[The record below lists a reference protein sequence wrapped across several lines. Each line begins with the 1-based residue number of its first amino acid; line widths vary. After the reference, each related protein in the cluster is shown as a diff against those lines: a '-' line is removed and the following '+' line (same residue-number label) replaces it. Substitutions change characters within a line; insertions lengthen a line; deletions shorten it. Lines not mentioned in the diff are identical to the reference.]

1 MISSPKGDGAR
12 PLVLITRP
20 AEDAT
25 GLLSALEARGYQGL
39 LEPMLSIQPIAGAT
53 VDLDGCQ
60 AILFTSANGVRALAA
75 LTDRR
80 DLRVIAV
87 GPASAREARAVGF
100 GDVTTAGGDV
110 SALADSVR
118 KTLKPE
124 DGALF
129 HAAGSVTAGDLA
141 GSLEADGYTLRRVP
155 LYRAEP
161 ATRLSE
167 ACRAALDENRLAAVT
182 FFSPRTG
189 GVFVRLLMEE
199 GRAPR
204 ARTVSAVCLSP
215 AVADKVTDADQDL
228 DTKLVWA
235 DIRVARTPD
244 TDALMIALDGPPSTA
259 EEHRTDGASAMADDR
274 KTTEITDPVDEDHR
288 AADSEAPEDREGREE
303 NEASSDS
310 SGRDAGLDADA
321 VIDAFGGIRPMASK
335 LGVAVSTVQGWK
347 TRKHIPENR
356 WRDVIAAA
364 AAHDVDLSAAL
375 PDAQTVDD
383 EPDSEPSEAPDVA
396 DAAETGE
403 ATATEA
409 SPWGGDSEV
418 AQEAGQDTVGET
430 TSDTQEEPA
439 RETHDDSDEAAR
451 ASRRSTSDAPA
462 KQAES
467 GGGRTALLVAAIALA
482 AVVARPV
489 WGPYVD
495 PHIAKVLPVAA
506 TQSGGISVSPDM
518 VGLGQEIADL
528 KATVAAFGSS
538 NGQGGMPPEVGA
550 RLAALESQL
559 GALDSELTGIREIGA
574 SLTVIEAD
582 TRAALA
588 ETRAALQAAVER
600 EEGTRARLVE
610 RLGVVES
617 LLAQVTG
624 EAERTA
630 LGLAGLEALVAGQA
644 DALDALE
651 ARPAVEGA
659 ALAGVAL
666 AVGDVEAALADGR
679 PFAGALDRLAGLAS
693 GQTAVLDAI
702 GGLRPFAEFGVP
714 TRATLLTE
722 FARGAPAMQAELTAK
737 GGDWLATLMD
747 GATSLVSVRRKG
759 EAPDMPPVSRA
770 EAALERGDLVSA
782 VAALSPARDGSETVA
797 VWLAGAEARI
807 AAEANLDTLRAAASA
822 ALNADMTG
830 ETNGTVIDD
839 GDAS

>member
-1 MISSPKGDGAR
+1 MTSSPKGDGAR

-20 AEDAT
+20 ADDAT
-25 GLLSALEARGYQGL
+25 GLLNALDARGYDGL
-39 LEPMLSIQPIAGAT
+39 VEPMLSIAPIEGAR

-80 DLRVIAV
+80 DLPVVAV

-100 GDVTTAGGDV
+100 DAITTAGGDV
-110 SALADSVR
+110 SALAQCVR
-118 KTLKPE
+118 ETLEPA

-141 GSLEADGYTLRRVP
+141 GLLAAEGYTLRRVP

-161 ATRLSE
+161 TESLSE

-189 GVFVRLLMEE
+189 GVFVRLLVNE
-199 GRAPR
+199 GRASR

-215 AVADKVTDADQDL
+215 AVAEKVTGADQDL
-228 DTKLVWA
+228 DTNLVWA

-244 TDALMIALDGPPSTA
+244 TDALMIALEGASPGA
-259 EEHRTDGASAMADDR
+259 GGHGTDGANAMADDR
-274 KTTEITDPVDEDHR
+274 KTTETTEAASDEASAPDDTE
-288 AADSEAPEDREGREE
+288 AATQSENESQESEASEE
-303 NEASSDS
+303 RSDS
-310 SGRDAGLDADA
+310 LDPNARLDADA

-335 LGVAVSTVQGWK
+335 LSVAVSTVQGWK
-347 TRKHIPENR
+347 TRQHIPDNR

-375 PDAQTVDD
+375 PDAETIDG
-383 EPDSEPSEAPDVA
+383 EPDAG
-396 DAAETGE
+396 AETVETGDME
-403 ATATEA
+403 TPEVAETDSTAGEA
-409 SPWGGDSEV
+409 SPWGGETEPVSDSPTELGS
-418 AQEAGQDTVGET
+418 ETPSEPIETVH
-430 TSDTQEEPA
+430 DEP
-439 RETHDDSDEAAR
+439 EEAAR
-451 ASRRSTSDAPA
+451 PTRESNREDAPA
-462 KQAES
+462 KPAES
-467 GGGRTALLVAAIALA
+467 GGGRTALLIAAVALA

-489 WGPYVD
+489 WAPYID
-495 PHIAKVLPVAA
+495 PHIAKILPVAGS
-506 TQSGGISVSPDM
+506 QSGGIPVSPDLM
-518 VGLGQEIADL
+518 DFGQEIADL
-528 KATVAAFGSS
+528 KATLEAFGSS
-538 NGQGGMPPEVGA
+538 DGQSGTAPEVAA
-550 RLAALESQL
+550 RLSAMESQLAAL
-559 GALDSELTGIREIGA
+559 DTELTGIREIGA
-574 SLTVIEAD
+574 SLTTIEAD

-610 RLGVVES
+610 RLGVIES

-630 LGLAGLEALVAGQA
+630 SGLAGLEALVAGQA
-644 DALDALE
+644 EALEDLE

-679 PFAGALDRLAGLAS
+679 PFAGALDRLAGLAT

-702 GGLRPFAEFGVP
+702 GGLRPLAASGVP
-714 TRATLLTE
+714 TRAALITE
-722 FARGAPAMQAELTAK
+722 FGQTAPTMQAELTAK
-737 GGDWLATLMD
+737 GGDWLATLLD

-759 EAPDMPPVSRA
+759 ETPDMPPVSRA
-770 EAALERGDLVSA
+770 EAALARGDLVSA
-782 VAALSPARDGSETVA
+782 VAALSPARDGSEAVA
-797 VWLAGAEARI
+797 TWLSSAEARI
-807 AAEANLDTLRAAASA
+807 AAEADLDTLRAAASA
-822 ALNADMTG
+822 ALNADMAD
-830 ETNGTVIDD
+830 E